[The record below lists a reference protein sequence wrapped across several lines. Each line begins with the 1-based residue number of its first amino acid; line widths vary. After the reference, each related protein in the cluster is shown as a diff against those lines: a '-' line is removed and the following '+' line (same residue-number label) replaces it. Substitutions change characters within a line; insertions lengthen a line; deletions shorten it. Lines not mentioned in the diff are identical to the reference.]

1 MRTTNKLSVII
12 PFFQREPG
20 ILARTLRSVAVQ
32 QLPPGFCV
40 EIIIVDD
47 GSPVPA
53 TSELEDMQFPEAFS
67 IKIARHDNGGVAVA
81 RNYGLS
87 DVDKES
93 NFIAFL
99 DSDDIWPSGHLARA
113 IQAMEQGFDFYFAD
127 NQREGR
133 HVSYCRSSPFAPMT
147 TAFIESSGQKAG
159 FLEIP
164 KDLMVGLT
172 LAEFPCQASTV
183 VYRRDIAPK
192 LRFDNQLAF
201 TGEDVLFFTA
211 LATSANRICFDLDGV
226 VECGSGVNIY
236 FSNLTINDERF
247 LPIKVDKY
255 VTHFRITKR
264 FDLSD
269 RNRDWNSQWLSA
281 SRKDLAYHLIRSLFS
296 RPGSAAREIGRLIK
310 IAPHAATAMLPE
322 LPRLAFG
329 RLAKATGIFRTNY

>member
-1 MRTTNKLSVII
+1 MRTASRLSVII

-20 ILARTLRSVAVQ
+20 ILARSLRSVAVQ
-32 QLPPGFCV
+32 KLPQDFFV

-53 TSELEDMQFPEAFS
+53 ASELEGAQFPDAFS
-67 IKIARHDNGGVAVA
+67 IRIIRQDNRGVAVA
-81 RNYGLS
+81 RNRGLS

-93 NFIAFL
+93 DFIAFL
-99 DSDDIWPSGHLARA
+99 DSDDIWPDGHLAHA
-113 IQAMEQGFDFYFAD
+113 IEAMEQGFDLYFAD

-147 TAFIESSGQKAG
+147 MAFIESSGQKAG

-164 KDLMVGLT
+164 KDLMIGLT

-183 VYRRDIAPK
+183 AYRRDIAPK
-192 LRFDNQLAF
+192 MRFDNELAF

-211 LATSANRICFDLDGV
+211 LATSANRICFDLDSI

-255 VTHFRITKR
+255 VTHFWIAKR

-269 RNRDWNSQWLSA
+269 RNRDWNTQWLSV
-281 SRKDLAYHLIRSLFS
+281 SRKDLVYHLIRSLFS

-310 IAPHAATAMLPE
+310 IAPRAAIATLPE

-329 RLAKATGIFRTNY
+329 RLAKTIATFRTNN